1 MNLTTPTLFVAL
13 ALNLS
18 GCSHAPPDAGE
29 AHPLDALV
37 NRVWMVRESSTVAT
51 GTLYVFLEEG
61 TLVITSNYS
70 EPLLGQWR
78 LADNRLI
85 LTEQGIDY
93 ATDVVSLAP
102 CHLRLRVHNPGD
114 PVTMNLTCAAN
125 VRVH

>member
-1 MNLTTPTLFVAL
+1 
-13 ALNLS
+13 
-18 GCSHAPPDAGE
+18 
-29 AHPLDALV
+29 
-37 NRVWMVRESSTVAT
+37 MVRESNAVAT

-85 LTEQGIDY
+85 LIEQGIGY
-93 ATDVVSLAP
+93 AADVVSLDP
-102 CHLRLRVHNPGD
+102 CHLRLRLHSPGD
-114 PVTMNLTCAAN
+114 PVTMSLTCAAN